1 VCIAEPAGGVG
12 IFDKLTFTLIG
23 FDADPEAYQ
32 LLADMV
38 HDNGGVCV
46 CSLTPVI
53 LYTVSQKKQ
62 DT

>member
-1 VCIAEPAGGVG
+1 MCIAEPAAGGVG

-38 HDNGGVCV
+38 HDNGGMFM
-46 CSLTPVI
+46 CSVI
-53 LYTVSQKKQ
+53 WSDIVTN
-62 DT
+62 DIHC